1 MNEIDALNAWNL
13 SRFDI
18 ENNDPRTPEQI
29 EKERLERLR
38 LNEVFKNS
46 GRRYYDSSHKIHYA
60 QFNQVSY
67 LSDGTFSNGTKNSSD
82 IMYYNENPNNAIH
95 LDYYVRSAKK
105 LGLTV
110 QQAAQASRRG
120 AESGSGKIR
129 DNMVRE
135 FRDKNFGTNE
145 QEQYTINRKLAK
157 KVTFASY
164 ASMPASEKA
173 YYDNMPNVVNYAK
186 QASDEAGRIEDIAT
200 ELREVELKKRL
211 IQENKI
217 IEANRIIEK
226 ERIEKENKIIEE
238 KRIKDEKEKQEEI
251 KNDLEA
257 QQNSFI
263 EPIFKD
269 ENIIKTDMGK
279 PKSVFNTQEENI
291 VPEIV
296 TPVERTDKP
305 ESVFNENEFSE
316 NQTSIA
322 DITED
327 LSAQL
332 ENFIDTRPELKILDD
347 SYLHDNIFKNDET
360 EIKNVTFEI
369 TPINFK
375 IQAGRITGTVNVSSS
390 ELTKEKPVLHASF
403 FPLDMKQNKLS
414 EKINQLNFNKD
425 LNETIPIN
433 ESSKTYQN
441 VSMNLHVMNPK
452 TKEHLSQEVNIDVL
466 ETDTQDMPVKEKKD
480 NTSLYVVGGIGLI
493 VLALIVKKMR
503 KGDKV

>member
-1 MNEIDALNAWNL
+1 
-13 SRFDI
+13 
-18 ENNDPRTPEQI
+18 
-29 EKERLERLR
+29 
-38 LNEVFKNS
+38 
-46 GRRYYDSSHKIHYA
+46 
-60 QFNQVSY
+60 
-67 LSDGTFSNGTKNSSD
+67 
-82 IMYYNENPNNAIH
+82 MYYNENPNNAIH

-145 QEQYTINRKLAK
+145 QEQYAVNRKLAK

-263 EPIFKD
+263 EPVLDENLFKD
-269 ENIIKTDMGK
+269 VTPEIKTDMIIDEK
-279 PKSVFNTQEENI
+279 QVTILPREIKTDMIIEEKQVSI
-291 VPEIV
+291 L
-296 TPVERTDKP
+296 PVENNN
-305 ESVFNENEFSE
+305 SMFI
-316 NQTSIA
+316 IA
-322 DITED
+322 GLGIIAV
-327 LSAQL
+327 L
-332 ENFIDTRPELKILDD
+332 I
-347 SYLHDNIFKNDET
+347 SYKGFK
-360 EIKNVTFEI
+360 K
-369 TPINFK
+369 
-375 IQAGRITGTVNVSSS
+375 
-390 ELTKEKPVLHASF
+390 
-403 FPLDMKQNKLS
+403 
-414 EKINQLNFNKD
+414 
-425 LNETIPIN
+425 
-433 ESSKTYQN
+433 
-441 VSMNLHVMNPK
+441 
-452 TKEHLSQEVNIDVL
+452 
-466 ETDTQDMPVKEKKD
+466 
-480 NTSLYVVGGIGLI
+480 
-493 VLALIVKKMR
+493 
-503 KGDKV
+503 

>member
-1 MNEIDALNAWNL
+1 MNENDALNAWNL

-18 ENNDPRTPEQI
+18 ENPDTRTPEQI
-29 EKERLERLR
+29 EKDRLERLR

-67 LSDGTFSNGTKNSSD
+67 LSDGTFSNGSKNSSD

-110 QQAAQASRRG
+110 QQAMQASRRG
-120 AESGSGKIR
+120 AESGSGKNR

-145 QEQYTINRKLAK
+145 KEQYAINRKLAK
-157 KVTFASY
+157 KVTYASY

-173 YYDNMPNVVNYAK
+173 YYDNIPNVVNYAK
-186 QASDEAGRIEDIAT
+186 QASDEAGRIEDISK

-238 KRIKDEKEKQEEI
+238 KRIRDEKQKQEEI
-251 KNDLEA
+251 KNDLES

-269 ENIIKTDMGK
+269 ENIIIPDMAK
-279 PKSVFNTQEENI
+279 PKSVFVTQEKNV

-296 TPVERTDKP
+296 KPVSRTEKP
-305 ESVFNENEFSE
+305 ESVFNQNDLLQNE
-316 NQTSIA
+316 TSIA

-327 LSAQL
+327 LSSEL
-332 ENFIDTRPELKILDD
+332 ENFIDFKTD
-347 SYLHDNIFKNDET
+347 STIFKNDET
-360 EIKNVTFEI
+360 KIKNVSYQVI
-369 TPINFK
+369 PSNFK
-375 IQAGRITGTVNVSSS
+375 VVNGRITGTVNVSSS
-390 ELTKEKPVLHASF
+390 ELTDEKTVLHASF
-403 FPLDMKQNKLS
+403 YPLDMKQNKLG
-414 EKINQLNFNKD
+414 EKMNQLNFSKD
-425 LNETIPIN
+425 LNETIQIN
-433 ESSKTYQN
+433 ESSKNYQN
-441 VSMNLHVMNPK
+441 ISMNLHVMNPK
-452 TKEHLSQEVNIDVL
+452 TKEHLSQEVNIDI
-466 ETDTQDMPVKEKKD
+466 EKSDSQDMPKKDKKD
-480 NTSLYVVGGIGLI
+480 NTSMYVVAGIGL
-493 VLALIVKKMR
+493 VALALILKKVR
-503 KGDKV
+503 KGDKN